1 MGAVRRTSQ
10 SARQQARQPRAIA
23 SAARPPPPAPG
34 QAGASSTL
42 PVSADLSLPASL
54 PVPSR
59 VGDLNLAPV
68 NTASQMSPTHLHP
81 PAPGWV
87 GDGRAVPASHP
98 LPLTPAYP
106 HLPAGDSYQMSA
118 ATALPWF
125 ATLHHLPA
133 PGRAGDS
140 HLMPAA
146 TALPL
151 PTARHH
157 LPVPSRA
164 GDAHTTPRMWT
175 APAMSPPSGSSGCS
189 RCCSAAVLSPPGSSG
204 SVAEPPPLDPSFR
217 QHPPALPA
225 TNIPQWMDVAGLCR
239 LLPWKS
245 YTGVR
250 PGPASGRPSSAAP
263 PRISEYDCDLI
274 WDRSS
279 DAAVSGPLDEH
290 IVTVIKSF

>member
-1 MGAVRRTSQ
+1 M
-10 SARQQARQPRAIA
+10 
-23 SAARPPPPAPG
+23 
-34 QAGASSTL
+34 
-42 PVSADLSLPASL
+42 
-54 PVPSR
+54 
-59 VGDLNLAPV
+59 NLAPV

-118 ATALPWF
+118 ATALPWS

-175 APAMSPPSGSSGCS
+175 APATSPPSGSSGCS
-189 RCCSAAVLSPPGSSG
+189 SCCSAAVLSPPGLIRVGGRTSAPG
-204 SVAEPPPLDPSFR
+204 P
-217 QHPPALPA
+217 
-225 TNIPQWMDVAGLCR
+225 
-239 LLPWKS
+239 LLPS
-245 YTGVR
+245 
-250 PGPASGRPSSAAP
+250 ASSCLASHQHSSRRWMLRAFAGSSHGNP
-263 PRISEYDCDLI
+263 TQGFVLDLLLVALL
-274 WDRSS
+274 RLHLRAS
-279 DAAVSGPLDEH
+279 VSM
-290 IVTVIKSF
+290 IVI